1 MKFLTKMLFPKRVK
15 FRKWQRMATRRK
27 LVETRGVSLAFGA
40 YGLKAEEAS
49 WVNSKQLEAA
59 RKAMTHYIQRGGKI
73 WIRIFPDKPITS
85 KPPEV
90 TMGGGKGDVAGYVF
104 PVLPGRIIFEMD
116 GVAKDVAEEALRRA
130 GAKLPIRTR
139 FVTRQ

>member
-1 MKFLTKMLFPKRVK
+1 MLLPKRVK

-27 LVETRGVSLAFGA
+27 LKETRGVALAFGS
-40 YGLKAEEAS
+40 YGLKAEEAC

-59 RKAMTHYIQRGGKI
+59 RKAMTNYVQRGGKI
-73 WIRIFPDKPITS
+73 WIRIFPDKPITQ

-116 GVAKDVAEEALRRA
+116 GVPKETAEEALRRA
-130 GAKLPIRTR
+130 GAKLPIRTK
-139 FVTRQ
+139 FVFR

>member
-1 MKFLTKMLFPKRVK
+1 MLYPKRVK
-15 FRKWQRMATRRK
+15 FRKWQRMATRRN
-27 LVETRGVSLAFGA
+27 LRETRGTTLAFGA
-40 YGLKAEEAS
+40 FGLKAEEAL
-49 WVNSKQLEAA
+49 WVNSKQIEAA
-59 RKAMTHYIQRGGKI
+59 RKAMTHYIQRGGKV
-73 WIRIFPDKPITS
+73 WIRIFPDKPITA

-116 GVAKDVAEEALRRA
+116 GVERNVAEEALRRA

-139 FVTRQ
+139 FVARN